1 MLDLTDSTFDQFI
14 AEHPGIVVLYC
25 FDNDIAGCSE
35 LEPVLSNLHAEFAD
49 QVRFCRLN
57 VRENPDMVGRFSLF
71 SSPMLLMFD
80 SGTPVAE
87 IIGVLPERTIR
98 LKLMTLLEE

>member
-1 MLDLTDSTFDQFI
+1 MLDLTDSTFDEFI
-14 AEHPGIVVLYC
+14 TENPGVVVLYC
-25 FDNDIAGCSE
+25 YDNGIAECRE
-35 LEPVLSNLHAEFAD
+35 LEPVLSNLQAEFGD
-49 QVRFCRLN
+49 RVRFCRLN

-80 SGTPVAE
+80 SGTPLAE